1 MLVGSVLSA
10 KGKLTLEGQVLDE
23 DGEKVKKAELTL
35 RKDGDVVEEDK
46 TKGNGKFKFKKLE
59 EGDYV
64 LEVSHEDFGSA
75 EKAFTLSEDY
85 DMGEVSLSKEAAA
98 SPVVATNSTSGEAS
112 MSNEVPAAVSVAIPQ
127 TVESMGSPNKDFII
141 NELNFEI
148 KKLNAEIK
156 HLTQDLDDL
165 KALSKMWVNPLTIYS
180 KEIILKNGSTVF
192 GKIIYQD
199 DKSLKVETLVGYLI
213 VDRAQVV
220 RIVDNVITEDSQ
232 EYVPEQIRESYA
244 PPPMPKLAQPRYTSS
259 NNSAR
264 MASAKLSANCVLVG
278 NIAEK

>member
-1 MLVGSVLSA
+1 MTLIKCTIRRILFAAIISMLVGSVLSA
-10 KGKLTLEGQVLDE
+10 KGKLTLEGRVVDQ

-35 RKDGDVVEEDK
+35 RRDGDVVEEDK

-85 DMGEVSLSKEAAA
+85 DLGEVGLSKEPAA
-98 SPVVATNSTSGEAS
+98 SPVVATNSTTGEAS
-112 MSNEVPAAVSVAIPQ
+112 MSNEAPAAVSVAIPQ

-180 KEIILKNGSTVF
+180 KEIL
-192 GKIIYQD
+192 
-199 DKSLKVETLVGYLI
+199 SLI
-213 VDRAQVV
+213 H
-220 RIVDNVITEDSQ
+220 I
-232 EYVPEQIRESYA
+232 
-244 PPPMPKLAQPRYTSS
+244 
-259 NNSAR
+259 
-264 MASAKLSANCVLVG
+264 
-278 NIAEK
+278 